1 VQEFAQLL
9 LERPHLDLQE
19 LDIKGSA
26 GSAGWQGPTT
36 EELQQL
42 LEHTRNLHVLR
53 LRSCSRLQTLPNS
66 LGGLRSLTTLAV
78 KNCKSLA
85 DLPASLPPA
94 LQRLDLQNC
103 SELTGLPTSVGSLC
117 SLHTIDLQGCKVLD
131 TVDSLQHCSSLQQV
145 VFNENDKLEQ
155 LVDKQSLWDCSNLQ
169 GKGLRDGLRQI
180 ASQVS
185 SHKAMIALVA
195 RQDQLLT
202 TLERLSWLAVLLATA
217 TFIGF
222 LQPPSGTTTEQSGG
236 EPTIKK
242 NMPHANQAFFL
253 LDTTSFLMSLAA
265 LVVIVISSM
274 PRIRG
279 DNEQREAGRF
289 WCLVFCAWGLL
300 YIAILAGAGAFLASA
315 FAVYGPADEKHGLYG
330 LAAVGAVVLV
340 LGGLSLSWR
349 LVRIF
354 PGCAAWA
361 DGVADICRED
371 LPLYYVCPPSC
382 LTNMLVFVT
391 CADVKFGSCTLRGR
405 FHSNVGE
412 KIGRCLDHLAMI
424 WRSVLGTCCC
434 VPKSFF
440 EKHQP

>member
-1 VQEFAQLL
+1 VQEVAQLL
-9 LERPHLDLQE
+9 LERPQPDLQE
-19 LDIKGSA
+19 LDIK

-78 KNCKSLA
+78 KNCEVLA

-103 SELTGLPTSVGSLC
+103 SKLTGLPTSVGSLC
-117 SLHTIDLQGCKVLD
+117 SLHTIDLRGCKVLD
-131 TVDSLQHCSSLQQV
+131 TINSLQHCSSLQQV
-145 VFNENDKLEQ
+145 EFNENDKLEQ
-155 LVDKQSLWDCSNLQ
+155 LVDKQLLWDCSKLQ
-169 GKGLRDGLRQI
+169 GDDLRDTLRQV

-185 SHKAMIALVA
+185 SQKAMIALVA
-195 RQDQLLT
+195 RQDQLPT

-217 TFIGF
+217 TFVGF
-222 LQPPSGTTTEQSGG
+222 LQPPFATTTTSSDGK
-236 EPTIKK
+236 PVVNTT
-242 NMPHANQAFFL
+242 MPPANRAFFL

-265 LVVIVISSM
+265 LVVIVIASM

-315 FAVYGPADEKHGLYG
+315 FAVYGPADEEHGLYG
-330 LAAVGAVVLV
+330 LAAVAAVVLL
-340 LGGLSLSWR
+340 LGGLSLLWR

-361 DGVADICRED
+361 DGVADICQED

-382 LTNMLVFVT
+382 LNNILVFVT
-391 CADVKFGSCTLRGR
+391 CAHVGFGSCSGR
-405 FHSNVGE
+405 FDGKVGKE
-412 KIGRCLDHLAMI
+412 FGQCLEHLVAR
-424 WRSVLGTCCC
+424 WGNLLVNCCC
-434 VPKSFF
+434 VPESFF
-440 EKHQP
+440 EKHRPYNRP